1 MSGFS
6 AVEGGLVA
14 EVQAMP
20 ALWAVL
26 YHGSGVTGRV
36 LCMFSLGTLP
46 PLETNVVN
54 HAHIFFYQ
62 CFCLLLLR
70 RPKAIY
76 KDFFTVLKSKA
87 QHKRNQITM
96 TGN

>member
-54 HAHIFFYQ
+54 HAHIFFTSAFAYCCYADQKLFIKLSSQ
-62 CFCLLLLR
+62 C
-70 RPKAIY
+70 
-76 KDFFTVLKSKA
+76 
-87 QHKRNQITM
+87 
-96 TGN
+96 